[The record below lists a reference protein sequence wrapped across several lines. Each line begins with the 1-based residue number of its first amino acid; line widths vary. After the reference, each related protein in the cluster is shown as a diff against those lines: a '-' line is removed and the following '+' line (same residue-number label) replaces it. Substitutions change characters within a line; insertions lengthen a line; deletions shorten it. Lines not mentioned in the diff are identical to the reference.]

1 MLSATIPNYEDFAK
15 WVGRIKN
22 STIYMQITNKRIVPL
37 EHKIYLSEKQSF
49 VCKNEK
55 DEIQVENINKSL
67 VKLEKK
73 RNWEV

>member
-1 MLSATIPNYEDFAK
+1 
-15 WVGRIKN
+15 
-22 STIYMQITNKRIVPL
+22 MQITNKRIVPL